1 MEHSTNVPTTAV
13 AHPNIALIKYWGKAQ
28 GELNVP
34 ATPSLSIT
42 LDTLSTR
49 TQVRRADRDRII
61 LDGVETNDAKI
72 SGCVAALREIYAI
85 PPIEID
91 TRNNFPTASGLA
103 SSASGFAALVT
114 AIDHEFE
121 LGMDAATRSEF
132 ARRGSGSAARS
143 IHGGFVAL
151 SAPDWQAHQ
160 VLAEQDWALE
170 VVVAI
175 TTTARKEISSSEGMR
190 KSMDSPFYAGWVSS
204 TRTDYAAGVAAVAA
218 RDFEQ
223 LAELAEHSCLK
234 MHGLMLATRP
244 GLIYW
249 NSATIACLHAIRE
262 LRASGTPVFFTVDAG
277 SQVKAICAPGWASD
291 VANRLRA
298 LPGVIDT
305 LVTGLG
311 AGARIVDHETGLVQ

>member
-28 GELNVP
+28 GALNVP

-49 TQVRRADRDRII
+49 TQVRRAAQDRIV
-61 LDGVETNDAKI
+61 LDGVETEDAKI
-72 SGCVAALREIYAI
+72 SACIVALREIYAL
-85 PPIEID
+85 PPIEVD

-114 AIDHEFE
+114 AIDHECA

-132 ARRGSGSAARS
+132 ARRASGSAARS

-151 SAPDWQAHQ
+151 CEPDWQARQ
-160 VLAEQDWALE
+160 VLAEQAWPLE

-175 TTTARKEISSSEGMR
+175 TTTSRKEISSSVGMR
-190 KSMDSPFYAGWVSS
+190 RSMDSPFYAGWVSS
-204 TRTDYAAGVAAVAA
+204 TRIDYEAGIAAVAG

-234 MHGLMLATRP
+234 MHGLMLATQP

-277 SQVKAICAPGWASD
+277 SQVKAICAPGWGAR
-291 VANRLRA
+291 VANTLRT
-298 LPGVIDT
+298 LPGVIET

-311 AGARIVDHETGLVQ
+311 AGARIVGHETGLVQ

>member
-1 MEHSTNVPTTAV
+1 VPTTAV

-42 LDTLSTR
+42 LDTLCTR
-49 TQVRRADRDRII
+49 TQVQSAARDRIF
-61 LDGVETNDAKI
+61 LDGNETDDAKI
-72 SGCVAALREIYAI
+72 SACIAALREAHAL
-85 PPIEID
+85 PPIEVE

-114 AIDHEFE
+114 AIDHEFG
-121 LGMDAATRSEF
+121 LGMDAATRSDY
-132 ARRGSGSAARS
+132 ARRASGSAARS
-143 IHGGFVAL
+143 IHGGFVRL
-151 SAPDWQAHQ
+151 SGPDWRARQ
-160 VLAEQDWALE
+160 VLAEQAWPLE

-175 TTTARKEISSSEGMR
+175 TTTSRKEVSSSVGMR
-190 KSMDSPFYAGWVSS
+190 RSMDSPFYQGWVSS
-204 TRTDYAAGVAAVAA
+204 TRVDYEAGIAVVIE
-218 RDFEQ
+218 RDFER

-277 SQVKAICAPGWASD
+277 SQVKAICAPGRASE
-291 VANRLRA
+291 VANTLRA
-298 LPGVIDT
+298 LPGVIET

-311 AGARIVDHETGLVQ
+311 AGARIVDDFERQPGLAE